1 MALVLVA
8 PFVAVYAWLFVY
20 PTIQMVMLSF
30 TNSPLIGEGD
40 LERHRQLHQAVRR
53 PRVQDRGLEHRLFR
67 AAHRRSRAPWS
78 ALAIALMVSRLNGY
92 LQSIVLAA
100 FFLPFILPVTVVYL
114 IWWWIFD
121 QQFGMAQ
128 YVIEPIVGEPHRRLA
143 PRQPGSCR
151 WPRWS
156 RSGGPTASASC
167 FSSPACAT
175 SRPRLYEAASLD
187 GANRWQLFRR
197 ITWPLIWPVTA
208 LCMTIQLILQLK
220 IFDQVYLFS
229 LGGRTNQ
236 TMVLV
241 QYIYEQAFVHN
252 KGGYGATVAVA
263 LFVIVIIALGAAV
276 PGAAGAGRAM
286 SAERRRSPS
295 LSARRVHAG
304 PIASTSRAGSD
315 AAHASPAR

>member
-1 MALVLVA
+1 MTRTRRNETVVALVLVA
-8 PFVAVYAWLFVY
+8 PFVAIYAWLFVY
-20 PTIQMVMLSF
+20 PTIQMVILSF
-30 TNSPLIGEGD
+30 TNSPLIGEGTWNGVD
-40 LERHRQLHQAVRR
+40 NYV
-53 PRVQDRGLEHRLFR
+53 RLFKDR
-67 AAHRRSRAPWS
+67 VFKTAVFNTGYFVVLTVIPGTMA

-121 QQFGMAQ
+121 PQFGLAQ
-128 YVIEPIVGEPHRRLA
+128 YVIQPIVGEPIAVWRRAAWFMPMVALVTVWWTNGFSILLFLA
-143 PRQPGSCR
+143 GLRNIPPE
-151 WPRWS
+151 
-156 RSGGPTASASC
+156 
-167 FSSPACAT
+167 
-175 SRPRLYEAASLD
+175 LYEAAQLD
-187 GANRWQLFRR
+187 GAGRWQLFRK

-263 LFVIVIIALGAAV
+263 LFVIVIIASVLQFQAL
-276 PGAAGAGRAM
+276 RAR
-286 SAERRRSPS
+286 SAE
-295 LSARRVHAG
+295 
-304 PIASTSRAGSD
+304 
-315 AAHASPAR
+315 